1 MIFVFGSNT
10 RGIHGRGA
18 AWHAYVYEGAIRGLG
33 EGRAG
38 NSYALP
44 TKWAPIVGME
54 LADIDQKVVTFLDY
68 ARQHPNENFKIT
80 QVGCGLGGYTK
91 EEIAPL
97 FGRRQIPPNCYFDL
111 KWKPFLPEVAY
122 FWGTL

>member
-10 RGIHGRGA
+10 RGIHGAGA
-18 AWHAYVYEGAIRGLG
+18 AKHARMYHGARMGRG
-33 EGRAG
+33 EGRSA

-44 TKWAPIVGME
+44 TKWTPQVPM
-54 LADIDQKVVTFLDY
+54 LLVDINQSVIKFLQY
-68 ARQHPNENFKIT
+68 ARRHPNENFKVT

-97 FGRRQIPPNCYFDL
+97 FGHHEIPPNCYFDL